1 MSGHSK
7 WSTIKRAKGVA
18 DAARGK
24 IFTRHARNIELAAR
38 EGGGDPEM
46 NAALAAAIEASR
58 ADNLPKEN
66 VERSIKK
73 GTGELE
79 GAATEEKSYEGYG
92 PGGVA
97 LLINTFTDN
106 PNRTT
111 ANIRHLLTKG
121 GGKLAESGSVA
132 FQFEQKGIITV
143 EGASDLSA
151 EARKAQADE
160 NELTAIDAGA
170 EDTEKAGDILIAKTD
185 PKNLMNVRTK
195 LTEGGLNVKSAELA
209 FEPTNE
215 VLITEKATAQKVL
228 KLVETLE
235 EDDDVDSVSANFD
248 IPEELLE
255 ESGE

>member
-66 VERSIKK
+66 IERSIKK

-79 GAATEEKSYEGYG
+79 GVATEEKSYEGYG

-132 FQFEQKGIITV
+132 FQFEQKGIITIKGV
-143 EGASDLSA
+143 TE
-151 EARKAQADE
+151 E
-160 NELTAIDAGA
+160 NELAAIDAGA
-170 EDTEKAGDILIAKTD
+170 EDTEKAEDILIIKTD
-185 PKNLMNVRTK
+185 PKNLMAVRTK
-195 LTEGGLNVKSAELA
+195 LVEGGLNVKSAELT

-215 VLITEKATAQKVL
+215 VLITEQATAQKVL

-248 IPEELLE
+248 IPEELLG
-255 ESGE
+255 SN

>member
-7 WSTIKRAKGVA
+7 WSTIKRAKGAA

-38 EGGGDPEM
+38 EGGGDPDM
-46 NAALAAAIEASR
+46 NAALAAAIEAAR

-66 VERSIKK
+66 IERSTKK

-79 GAATEEKSYEGYG
+79 GVHVEEKTYEGYG

-132 FQFEQKGIITV
+132 FQFEQKGIVIA
-143 EGASDLSA
+143 EGATDLSA

-160 NELTAIDAGA
+160 NELSAIDAGA
-170 EDTEKAGDILIAKTD
+170 EDTEKAGDVLIVKTD
-185 PKNLMNVRTK
+185 PKSLMEVRTK
-195 LTEGGLNVKSAELA
+195 LTKAGLNVKSAELI
-209 FEPTNE
+209 FEPVSE
-215 VLITEKATAQKVL
+215 VLITEQATAQKVL
-228 KLVETLE
+228 KLIETLE
-235 EDDDVDSVSANFD
+235 KDGDVDSVSANFD

-255 ESGE
+255 ESS